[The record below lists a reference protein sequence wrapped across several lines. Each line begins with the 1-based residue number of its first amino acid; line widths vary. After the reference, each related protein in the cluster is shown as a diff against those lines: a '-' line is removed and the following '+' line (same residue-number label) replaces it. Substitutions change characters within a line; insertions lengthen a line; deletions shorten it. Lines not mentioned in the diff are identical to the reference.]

1 MKARILKFI
10 DDNRERVLVAS
21 VELSCGHFEIDRY
34 VMSLSIR
41 YTADIL
47 GIGQNT
53 YTNWKKGVTDKRKGA
68 RHSNNA
74 RYTEKDR
81 ERALKALS
89 LNPDLSPSELQAKYL
104 DEEGIYLGSV
114 RWLYRLLEDN
124 RMNANRNN
132 SNQKKTEQTVQRKT
146 LTATGPNQVWVWDIT
161 YLYKTD
167 PQGEYYYLYA
177 VMDLYSR
184 KMIHWEVHQTQSAEL
199 AAKFIETAV
208 RKAGFN
214 PVVNAELNLNGINC
228 DASGKML
235 ELHSDNGSPMRG
247 STMMAKCL
255 ELGISCT
262 YNRPRHSNDN
272 AHMEASF
279 RLLKH
284 GHEVEIPESFDS
296 LKQAQAWVDKYYFW
310 YNNIHR
316 HSGICYITPQ
326 QCYECK
332 GEEIMNHRNQ
342 IIEEFFNAHSEQK
355 NLVDNTGRKPFWKM
369 PEKAEVMP
377 FYSKRSKIKNKI
389 RAMKMDSGEYAYVGK
404 MRLAS

>member
-1 MKARILKFI
+1 MKASILKFI
-10 DDNRERVLVAS
+10 DAHREPVHIAN
-21 VELSCGHFEIDRY
+21 VELSSGHIEIDRKCR
-34 VMSLSIR
+34 LSVR
-41 YTADIL
+41 YMAEVL

-53 YTNWKKGVTDKRKGA
+53 YTNWKKRLTDKRKGA
-68 RHSNNA
+68 RHANNT
-74 RYTEKDR
+74 RYTESDR
-81 ERALKALS
+81 AQAIKALV
-89 LNPDLSPSELQAKYL
+89 LNPDMSPSELQAKYL
-104 DEEGIYLGSV
+104 DEQGIYLGSV
-114 RWLYRLLEDN
+114 RWLYRLLEEHKMS
-124 RMNANRNN
+124 RSRKGGK
-132 SNQKKTEQTVQRKT
+132 QKTSEQDVQRKA
-146 LTATGPNQVWVWDIT
+146 LTATAPNQVWVWDIT

-184 KMIHWEVHQTQSAEL
+184 RMMHWEVHNTQSAEL

-208 RKAGFN
+208 KKIDFI
-214 PVVNAELNLNGINC
+214 PVANSELKLNGINS
-228 DASGKML
+228 DSTGRIL

-247 STMMAKCL
+247 STMIAKCL

-284 GHEVEIPESFDS
+284 GHEIEIPVSFDT
-296 LKQAQAWVDKYYFW
+296 LKQARTWVNEYYLW

-332 GEEIMNHRNQ
+332 GAEIMERRNHV
-342 IIEEFFNAHSEQK
+342 IDEFFNTHSKQK
-355 NLVDNTGRKPFWKM
+355 KLIEATGRKPFWKM
-369 PEKAEVMP
+369 PDKVEVMP
-377 FYSKRSKIKNKI
+377 FYTKRSKIKNKI
-389 RAMKMDSGEYAYVGK
+389 RAMKMDSGEYAEVGK
-404 MRLAS
+404 KLAS

>member
-10 DDNRERVLVAS
+10 DDNRERVLEAS
-21 VELSCGHFEIDRY
+21 VEPSCGHFEIDRY
-34 VMSLSIR
+34 VSLSIR
-41 YTADIL
+41 YMADIL

-184 KMIHWEVHQTQSAEL
+184 KMIHWGR
-199 AAKFIETAV
+199 FI
-208 RKAGFN
+208 RLSLLSWQ
-214 PVVNAELNLNGINC
+214 LN
-228 DASGKML
+228 S
-235 ELHSDNGSPMRG
+235 
-247 STMMAKCL
+247 
-255 ELGISCT
+255 
-262 YNRPRHSNDN
+262 
-272 AHMEASF
+272 
-279 RLLKH
+279 
-284 GHEVEIPESFDS
+284 
-296 LKQAQAWVDKYYFW
+296 
-310 YNNIHR
+310 
-316 HSGICYITPQ
+316 
-326 QCYECK
+326 
-332 GEEIMNHRNQ
+332 
-342 IIEEFFNAHSEQK
+342 
-355 NLVDNTGRKPFWKM
+355 
-369 PEKAEVMP
+369 
-377 FYSKRSKIKNKI
+377 
-389 RAMKMDSGEYAYVGK
+389 
-404 MRLAS
+404 